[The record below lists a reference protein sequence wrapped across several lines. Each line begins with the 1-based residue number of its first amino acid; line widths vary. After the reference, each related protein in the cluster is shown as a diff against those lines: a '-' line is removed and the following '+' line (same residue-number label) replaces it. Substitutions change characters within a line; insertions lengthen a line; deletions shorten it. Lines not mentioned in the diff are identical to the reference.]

1 MSILGPTFA
10 PKELAARKLLALFDP
25 AMPRDF
31 VDLFCLVRHWDRDEL
46 MSMAGSID
54 TGFDVA
60 AFATA
65 MRQLDRYRSE
75 DIPIAAAEL
84 PELRSYF
91 HAWVDDLASAGRSGH
106 QRSREDS

>member
-10 PKELAARKLLALFDP
+10 PKALAARKLLALFDR

-31 VDLFCLVRHWDRDEL
+31 VDLFRPVHQWDRDEL
-46 MSMAGSID
+46 MSMAGTID
-54 TGFDVA
+54 IGFDVA

-65 MRQLDRYRSE
+65 MRQLDRYGDE
-75 DIPIAAAEL
+75 DIPIADAEL

-91 HAWVDDLASAGRSGH
+91 HAWVDELASAGTSGH
-106 QRSREDS
+106 QRARQDS